1 MLIVRFLKPEKRDI
15 EHSENLFRRLEEEY
29 RLNSYEGEIKM
40 INYLRINNTDISPE
54 SVAQMI
60 KKSFFIINIT
70 NY

>member
-15 EHSENLFRRLEEEY
+15 EHSSNLFRRLEEEY

-60 KKSFFIINIT
+60 KKVFSL
-70 NY
+70 

>member
-60 KKSFFIINIT
+60 KKVFSL
-70 NY
+70 

>member
-1 MLIVRFLKPEKRDI
+1 MFLLIVRFLKPEKRDI

-60 KKSFFIINIT
+60 KKVFSL
-70 NY
+70 